1 MTSKAKQRPHY
12 VDNKKFSLAVVE
24 YVETINEAREADSE
38 IPKVTDYIA
47 TCFMKISEGLSHRPN
62 FVRYTYREEMVMDGV
77 ENCLRAINNYKIETA
92 TRTVNPTAFSY
103 FTQIC
108 FFAFIRRI
116 TKEKKQQ
123 EIKFRF
129 IEKMGNGVPILDTV
143 TRKCVVEK
151 INSTTFKI
159 ILTQGLNRQIRR
171 MCEYL
176 GYEVTTL
183 KRIRIINIAL
193 DIPVGRYRDLTQ
205 SEIKELNMLIEPSS

>member
-1 MTSKAKQRPHY
+1 MTKKIKPKDKPHY
-12 VDNKKFSLAVVE
+12 VNNKEFSQAVMD
-24 YVETINEAREADSE
+24 YAISARAAKEADKST
-38 IPKVTDYIA
+38 PTVTNYIA

-92 TRTVNPTAFSY
+92 TRTGNPNAFSY

-129 IEKMGNGVPILDTV
+129 IEKMGIEDFAAMGMDDQGAQQTMEYVDTL
-143 TRKCVVEK
+143 RQRIDK
-151 INSTTFKI
+151 IRNKDD
-159 ILTQGLNRQIRR
+159 
-171 MCEYL
+171 
-176 GYEVTTL
+176 
-183 KRIRIINIAL
+183 K
-193 DIPVGRYRDLTQ
+193 
-205 SEIKELNMLIEPSS
+205 IKEFGKAEKEKEKLELFMV

>member
-1 MTSKAKQRPHY
+1 MTTKIKPKAKPHY
-12 VDNKKFSLAVVE
+12 VNNRDFSLAVVE
-24 YVETINEAREADSE
+24 YVKEANTAREAGTI

-92 TRTVNPTAFSY
+92 TRTGNPNAFSY

-123 EIKFRF
+123 EIKFKF
-129 IEKMGNGVPILDTV
+129 IEKMGIEDFAAMGMDDAGAQQTMQYVDTLKQRIDQIR
-143 TRKCVVEK
+143 TKDDKIKEFAKVEK
-151 INSTTFKI
+151 
-159 ILTQGLNRQIRR
+159 
-171 MCEYL
+171 
-176 GYEVTTL
+176 
-183 KRIRIINIAL
+183 
-193 DIPVGRYRDLTQ
+193 D
-205 SEIKELNMLIEPSS
+205 KEKLELFMV